1 MTLGSKVGEW
11 RGGRVTLAVFFARV
25 FVTFGVLWT
34 FDDKGSV

>member
-25 FVTFGVLWT
+25 FVIFGV
-34 FDDKGSV
+34 FVDF